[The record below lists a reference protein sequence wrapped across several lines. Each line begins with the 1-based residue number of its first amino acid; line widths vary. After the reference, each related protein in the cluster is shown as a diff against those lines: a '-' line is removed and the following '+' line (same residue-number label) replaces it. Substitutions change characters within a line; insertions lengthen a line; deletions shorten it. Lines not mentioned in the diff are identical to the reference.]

1 MGLRAGI
8 TVKRLPRVVG
18 ATDPRG
24 NPIVT
29 YGPAE
34 DVKNVAFDPGSTN
47 EPRMAGHERVIVE
60 PTLYAHYVMP
70 FSHLDK
76 VEIHGKTYSVEGVV
90 RVWRNPYSGALK
102 GSVVS
107 LKEVSG

>member
-1 MGLRAGI
+1 MAFRAGI
-8 TVKRLPRVVG
+8 TVKRLPRNDG
-18 ATDPRG
+18 ETDSRG

-29 YGPAE
+29 YGPAV

-47 EPRMAGHERVIVE
+47 EPRMAGHDRVIVE

-70 FSHLDK
+70 FLPSDR
-76 VEIHGKTYSVEGVV
+76 VEVLGKTYNVDGVV

-107 LKEVSG
+107 LKEVTG